1 VKIAMRRLLAA
12 ALPVLLFAAHSH
24 QAASQAASDPT
35 ATVRAYCLHTAYRE
49 FCKNRDTYER
59 EVQRRLERLIQ
70 QSGPADFGHP
80 DWQTFRPR
88 QRQVR
93 QGRAAAGFAGLQLGK
108 SLHACLRSRR
118 SAPGSNRS
126 RRLRPES
133 PDQKGPI
140 YARRRIIG

>member
-1 VKIAMRRLLAA
+1 
-12 ALPVLLFAAHSH
+12 
-24 QAASQAASDPT
+24 
-35 ATVRAYCLHTAYRE
+35 VRAYCLHTAYRE

-93 QGRAAAGFAGLQLGK
+93 QGRAAAGFAGLQLGE
-108 SLHACLRSRR
+108 SLHAVPPVPEIGGGQRSEP
-118 SAPGSNRS
+118 APQTRIPGPEGS
-126 RRLRPES
+126 
-133 PDQKGPI
+133 D